1 MSHTG
6 VEVFDFLLYTIYP
19 VIGIFLV
26 EVVSRLVKSP
36 KWIKLWIQAIVSV
49 GFGIYYWFI
58 LPAPQNFPLTAMV
71 MFALAVALIYQGRR
85 AKISPDKSP
94 LLILKSLKDSFEDI
108 WFIAPS
114 VSYYFSLSESFCPD
128 LTEFYTPVFFGKSM
142 FCTKWILAIITL
154 KW

>member
-36 KWIKLWIQAIVSV
+36 KWIKLWVQAIVSV

-71 MFALAVALIYQGRR
+71 MFALALALIYQGRR

-94 LLILKSLKDSFEDI
+94 
-108 WFIAPS
+108 
-114 VSYYFSLSESFCPD
+114 Y
-128 LTEFYTPVFFGKSM
+128 
-142 FCTKWILAIITL
+142 
-154 KW
+154 

>member
-36 KWIKLWIQAIVSV
+36 KWIKLWIQAIVSA

-71 MFALAVALIYQGRR
+71 MFALALALIYQGRR

-94 LLILKSLKDSFEDI
+94 
-108 WFIAPS
+108 
-114 VSYYFSLSESFCPD
+114 Y
-128 LTEFYTPVFFGKSM
+128 
-142 FCTKWILAIITL
+142 
-154 KW
+154 